1 MIVGLLDDE
10 LFDPRKDDPP
20 DLLSDLLGLSGSRTS
35 TMICDPHGVLVG
47 EGDDTG
53 EVVAEL
59 LVLLGFRKKYSFA
72 ALLKIKYSWVHS
84 LDILLTLK
92 KSR

>member
-1 MIVGLLDDE
+1 MIVGLFDEE
-10 LFDPRKDDPP
+10 LFDPREEDPP

-47 EGDDTG
+47 EGEDTG

-59 LVLLGFRKKYSFA
+59 LVLFGLRKKYSFA
-72 ALLKIKYSWVHS
+72 ALFEINFNLKF
-84 LDILLTLK
+84 
-92 KSR
+92 